1 MFRFAN
7 PEFLYLLILI
17 PVLAFLNLYAGIRRK
32 KAINDF
38 GDPSLLSALMPDA
51 SANRPVVKF
60 YFLLLSF
67 ILLIVTLAQPQFGS
81 KLENVKRKGIELMIC
96 LDVSNSMNATDIEPN
111 RLERAK
117 QAIARLTD
125 QLRNDK
131 LGIIV
136 FAGQAYTQLPITT
149 DYPSAKMFLNSI
161 STGMVPVQGTAIGAA
176 INRAANS
183 FSQQENVSKAII
195 VITDG
200 ENHEDNPV
208 EEAKKA
214 AEKGIRIYT
223 VGMGLAKGSPIP
235 VSPNSTNEFM
245 KDRQGNVVIS
255 KLDETTLKEIALVG
269 SGNYIPANDI
279 RNGIK
284 QLVDDLGE
292 LQKSEI
298 ESKVYTEYDDQ
309 FMYFAFMALFL
320 ILADAIIIERKN
332 RYLKQFKLF
341 NVGNDKLQSNKEEK

>member
-7 PEFLYLLILI
+7 PEFLYLLTLI
-17 PVLAFLNLYAGIRRK
+17 PVLAFLNLYAAIRRK
-32 KAINDF
+32 RAINEF
-38 GDPSLLSALMPDA
+38 GDPNLLLRLMPDA

-60 YFLLLSF
+60 YILLLAF
-67 ILLIVTLAQPQFGS
+67 ILMIVTLAQPQFGT
-81 KLENVKRKGIELMIC
+81 KLESIKRKGIELMIC
-96 LDVSNSMNATDIEPN
+96 LDVSNSMNATDIEPS

-117 QAIARLTD
+117 QAIARLAD
-125 QLRNDK
+125 QLKNDK
-131 LGIIV
+131 IGIIV

-161 STGMVPVQGTAIGAA
+161 TTGMVPVQGTAIGAA
-176 INRAANS
+176 INRASNS
-183 FSQQENVSKAII
+183 FSQQENVNKAII
-195 VITDG
+195 IITDG

-235 VSPNSTNEFM
+235 VNPNSSNEFL

-255 KLDETTLKEIALVG
+255 KLDEATLKEIALVG

-309 FMYFAFMALFL
+309 FMYFALLALMM
-320 ILADAIIIERKN
+320 ILLDAVIIERKN
-332 RYLKQFKLF
+332 KFLKQIKLF
-341 NVGNDKLQSNKEEK
+341 STDNDNIKSNKEVI